1 MSEVTDRGRVADCGG
16 YRFFCRNGDEFA
28 RNCHDVFTHH
38 EYAFDTRRREPFIID
53 AGAHVGV
60 ATHYFKHRF
69 PLARVLAF
77 EANPVTYALLRRN
90 IVHNALDDV
99 RAVQAALAPAAGE
112 ITFYVSPGDEE
123 PGAWG
128 DSAIRQPWHAAAAAE
143 EVRVPAVTLS
153 SVLTEPVELLKLDIE
168 GLETAVLAEAGPRLA
183 LVRRIILEFHG
194 TEANPANSIARLS
207 AILRQAGFTPEI
219 RQFGQVV
226 TPAEID
232 PGDGTYWLT
241 VRAERTNPWQRLKRA
256 LGAR

>member
-1 MSEVTDRGRVADCGG
+1 MSDSPDSQCIADCGG
-16 YRFFCRNGDEFA
+16 YRFFCRNSEEFA
-28 RNCHDVFTHH
+28 RICHDVFTHH
-38 EYAFDTRRREPFIID
+38 EYAFATRRREPFIID

-60 ATHYFKHRF
+60 ATHYFKHHF
-69 PLARVLAF
+69 PRARVLAV

-90 IVHNALDDV
+90 IAHNALDDV

-128 DSAIRQPWHAAAAAE
+128 DSAIRQPWHVAAAAE

-153 SVLTEPVELLKLDIE
+153 SILSEPVELLKLDIE

-194 TEANPANSIARLS
+194 TAANPANSIDRLC

-219 RQFGQVV
+219 RQFGEIV
-226 TPAEID
+226 TPAQID
-232 PGDGTYWLT
+232 PGDGIYWLT
-241 VRAERTNPWQRLKRA
+241 VRAERRNPWQRLQRA